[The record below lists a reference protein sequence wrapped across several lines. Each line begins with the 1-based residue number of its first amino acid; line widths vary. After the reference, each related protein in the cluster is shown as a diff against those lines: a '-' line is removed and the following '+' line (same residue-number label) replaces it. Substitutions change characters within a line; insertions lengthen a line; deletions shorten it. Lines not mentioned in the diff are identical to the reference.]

1 MLFYRNVFNAALE
14 HSPDSA
20 MRAITETVRDFA
32 MPGNGIEGFGRKS
45 MEIAVAGIY
54 DLRQHIDEVLMPVLR
69 YWRIFERN
77 DFGPEGELARQELA
91 TFLEGLQVQATRF
104 DDRREAMA
112 LRLGWTD

>member
-1 MLFYRNVFNAALE
+1 
-14 HSPDSA
+14 
-20 MRAITETVRDFA
+20 
-32 MPGNGIEGFGRKS
+32 
-45 MEIAVAGIY
+45 
-54 DLRQHIDEVLMPVLR
+54 MPVLR

>member
-1 MLFYRNVFNAALE
+1 
-14 HSPDSA
+14 
-20 MRAITETVRDFA
+20 

-77 DFGPEGELARQELA
+77 DFGPEGERSRQELA
-91 TFLEGLQVQATRF
+91 DFLAGLDVQATRF
-104 DDRREAMA
+104 EDRREGLAK
-112 LRLGWTD
+112 RLGFTE